1 MRITFLTRRKDH
13 KINSPLIT
21 TLHPEDYS
29 FEAFKEDTT
38 QHDDRDGLEYWGW
51 TVVGHDI
58 ETRGRPNRDGLLL
71 SAFTLDGENVLV
83 IDNTSVDNQEIFT
96 PEILKRCLFIAHNAD
111 FEARWGVATNFLPM
125 RYSCTMVN
133 HKRLLA
139 GKDGYRNDI
148 ISVLNYWL
156 GPDSTPVWMD
166 KDIRNEFATCE
177 FFTEDHILYNAADTI
192 KLKDL
197 YYKQLAYAETV
208 GQSFMVKCLN
218 SRLIIPIAKAEQLGI
233 RHDTEKWLAI
243 AKEREIKAIGICQ
256 KLTQKLTSEYGL
268 QLESINPSLR
278 KERESREKRAS
289 KQSLRKTK
297 LEDSLKKLEERGKV
311 HLKSYV
317 VQKMQLDL
325 LLKTLNS
332 GEEKSHDTT
341 QNGINWGSSKQVL
354 EAFRQIGCPVPEAKD
369 KKKRGEMKQG
379 VGKEARAN
387 WFVNNEGSPFIEFMK
402 EFDSYKKIQHNI
414 KSFGQAWVDQYVR
427 DGRAYTSLD
436 QAGTGTGRFSS
447 GSKGVKKKEY
457 YNVQQIPVR
466 GDDKVYRECF
476 IADEGRSIVTEDY
489 VNCEG
494 VCMASLSGDL
504 NVQKLVQMKDSHSYL
519 GTKCWRA
526 IYKARYLNTGNVQD
540 GFLAENYEMNKS
552 TPEKEKER
560 DIFKNSGG
568 LFPTVYGV
576 AAAKV
581 AATSKIPVEEGQIMI
596 DTIKKEVPD
605 VIQYVERKT
614 REAVSSG
621 YVVHNERTGS
631 RRYFTPIL
639 DRIHYGWKVDK
650 SVQSEIEFAS
660 RNTAVQ
666 GTNSD
671 LMKEAI
677 CMIELYVAITGA
689 DIRFFLTNHD
699 EWAGDTNDA
708 EAEKNREKIE
718 QLMIRAANNYLIPG
732 MTMKADARV
741 AKYWKK

>member
-1 MRITFLTRRKDH
+1 MRITFLTRRNDH
-13 KINSPLIT
+13 QINSSLIT
-21 TLHPEDYS
+21 VLHPEEYS
-29 FEAFKEDTT
+29 FTDFWAKSKRY
-38 QHDDRDGLEYWGW
+38 DDDSWEYHGW
-51 TVVGHDI
+51 LVVAHDI

-71 SAFTLDGENVLV
+71 SAFTLDGEHVLV

-96 PEILKRCLFIAHNAD
+96 PEILKRCLFIAHSAD

-125 RYSCTMVN
+125 RYACTMVN

-192 KLKDL
+192 RLKDL
-197 YYKQLAYAETV
+197 YYKQLAYAESV

-256 KLTQKLTSEYGL
+256 ELTQSLVTSYGIS
-268 QLESINPSLR
+268 LELVNSALK
-278 KERESREKRAS
+278 KERESREKR
-289 KQSLRKTK
+289 
-297 LEDSLKKLEERGKV
+297 LKKSLEREQKLRNTIKSLEEKGKT
-311 HLKSYV
+311 HLKSYTV
-317 VQKMQLDL
+317 SLQALSKLNDQLTNFPDG
-325 LLKTLNS
+325 TQVDSS
-332 GEEKSHDTT
+332 GS
-341 QNGINWGSSKQVL
+341 INWGSSKQVL

-387 WFVNNEGSPFIEFMK
+387 WFVNNEGSPFMEFMK

-427 DGRAYTSLD
+427 NGRAYTSLD

-526 IYKARYLNTGNVQD
+526 IYKARYLHTGNAQD

-614 REAVSSG
+614 REAVNFG